1 MATVAA
7 ARAQLA
13 RDGFHIFRDVLD
25 DAILD
30 SLREASDASLAEQD
44 KEHFAD
50 QVATGSMIMVDGA
63 FIDRYPVFAELI
75 AYPTLLKALASLGFR
90 DPKFGHGRVISKPP
104 HSPPL
109 FWHEDG
115 RFWSDPLSY
124 TATLVQAFL
133 MFYLVDTSRENGC
146 LRVIPGSHLKRH
158 SLHDLIPAQHTP
170 ENARYEDPNGA
181 ALRSRG

>member
-1 MATVAA
+1 M
-7 ARAQLA
+7 L
-13 RDGFHIFRDVLD
+13 
-25 DAILD
+25 
-30 SLREASDASLAEQD
+30 
-44 KEHFAD
+44 
-50 QVATGSMIMVDGA
+50 ATGSMIMVDGA

-75 AYPTLLKALASLGFR
+75 TYPTLLKALASLGFR

-133 MFYLVDTSRENGC
+133 MFYLVIR
-146 LRVIPGSHLKRH
+146 
-158 SLHDLIPAQHTP
+158 SLSELAPRTA
-170 ENARYEDPNGA
+170 NAGRYQC
-181 ALRSRG
+181 RRGQVG

>member
-1 MATVAA
+1 MATAAA

-44 KEHFAD
+44 EEHFAD

-75 AYPTLLKALASLGFR
+75 TYPTLLKALASLGFR
-90 DPKFGHGRVISKPP
+90 DPKFGHGRRTARLCSGTKMAASGAIRSVTRPP
-104 HSPPL
+104 S
-109 FWHEDG
+109 F
-115 RFWSDPLSY
+115 RLS
-124 TATLVQAFL
+124 
-133 MFYLVDTSRENGC
+133 
-146 LRVIPGSHLKRH
+146 
-158 SLHDLIPAQHTP
+158 
-170 ENARYEDPNGA
+170 
-181 ALRSRG
+181 